1 MVKAAQLESAVRPFE
16 TPDSRSRRRL
26 GTTVPSE
33 IEELDPVTASWAAR
47 RATIIGQNFN
57 LGDDED
63 EEEDEDGGGIRIIRP
78 EPEDPPEPEE
88 DPEDVTFVEAA
99 RGVTTVRVENPND
112 PEQFVDVER
121 IEEVEFATPLGINW
135 IFKFNNR

>member
-26 GTTVPSE
+26 GTKVPSE

-47 RATIIGQNFN
+47 RANIIGQNFN

-63 EEEDEDGGGIRIIRP
+63 DEEDEDGGGFRVIP
-78 EPEDPPEPEE
+78 SEPDDPPEPEDE
-88 DPEDVTFVEAA
+88 TENVTFVEAA
-99 RGVTTVRVENPND
+99 REVSTVRVKNPQD
-112 PEQFVDVER
+112 ETQFVDVER
-121 IEEVEFATPLGINW
+121 IDEVEFATPLGINW